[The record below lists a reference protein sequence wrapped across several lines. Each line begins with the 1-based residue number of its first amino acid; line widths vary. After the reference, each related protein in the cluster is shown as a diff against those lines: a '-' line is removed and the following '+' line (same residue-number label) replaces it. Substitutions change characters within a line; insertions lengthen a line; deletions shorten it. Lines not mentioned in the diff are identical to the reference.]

1 VRDEDILYTLEEVA
15 RILRVSVATVRR
27 MIDDKELEAIK
38 VRGQWRVRKEVLDR
52 YLGKTQQ

>member
-1 VRDEDILYTLEEVA
+1 MSDDDILYTIEEVA

-38 VRGQWRVRKEVLDR
+38 VRGQWRVRKVVLDR
-52 YLGKTQQ
+52 YLGKT